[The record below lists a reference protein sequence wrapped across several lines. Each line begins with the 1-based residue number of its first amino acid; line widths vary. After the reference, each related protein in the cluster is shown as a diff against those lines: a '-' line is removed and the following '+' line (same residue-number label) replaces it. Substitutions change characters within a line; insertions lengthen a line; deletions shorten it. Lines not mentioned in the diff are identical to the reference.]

1 MIVLNFAHPFTAAQ
15 LNQIETIA
23 GEPIDQVL
31 DFKVQFDLSIS
42 FADQVETLANRINLD
57 PDTMQKELI
66 LVNLPSFNVIA
77 AALVSWLEGLM
88 GYLPSVI
95 RISPNLDKTPTVFD
109 VVEIINLHALR
120 NRARMIR

>member
-1 MIVLNFAHPFTAAQ
+1 MIILNFAHPLTAAQ
-15 LNQIETIA
+15 LNQIETIS
-23 GEPIDQVL
+23 GEPIDQML

-57 PDTMQKELI
+57 PDILQKELI

-88 GYLPSVI
+88 GYLPSII

-109 VVEIINLHALR
+109 VVEIVNLHALR